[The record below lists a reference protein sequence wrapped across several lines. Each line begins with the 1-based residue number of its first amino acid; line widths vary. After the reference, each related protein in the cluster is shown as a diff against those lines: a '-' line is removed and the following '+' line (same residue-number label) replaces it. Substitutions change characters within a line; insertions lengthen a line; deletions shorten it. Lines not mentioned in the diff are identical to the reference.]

1 MRPVTRRLRL
11 ALLPTLLLPLA
22 VAVGC
27 GADVVD
33 ARKLEAAV
41 KAETMVKTDT
51 RIKSVECPTDLQ
63 VIPGTEF
70 TCTVTAADGA
80 EATADLEILNDD
92 ADVDFLRLVKP

>member
-11 ALLPTLLLPLA
+11 TLLPALLLPLTLA
-22 VAVGC
+22 AGC
-27 GADVVD
+27 GGDVVD

-70 TCTVTAADGA
+70 TCTVTAADGV